1 MKKLRHIVEY
11 VITLILVGFIRIL
24 PVRLG
29 LAFGA
34 FLGRLFWIIGVRRRV
49 AERNFRLCFGER
61 FTKSERNK
69 ILARSYENFV
79 RSAVEFVIMPKLLRK
94 GTVKFDGI
102 EYLKELANK
111 RSGAILVTGHFGNW
125 ELFGAAL
132 AHEGIPI
139 GAVVARQA
147 NRMVDKLINSIRKK
161 CGIKVIYQSES
172 AFGIIKALKSGRQ
185 IALLSDQ
192 DAHERGVVVR
202 FFGKEASTPKG
213 PALIALKTGV
223 PIVFGVIT
231 RESDG
236 MNHIAKIFEPIY
248 PPKNTKSVD
257 DTVYQLTSR
266 ITKMLENAVEKE
278 PEQYFWMHRR
288 FKSTLGY

>member
-49 AERNFRLCFGER
+49 AERNFSLCFGER

-69 ILARSYENFV
+69 
-79 RSAVEFVIMPKLLRK
+79 
-94 GTVKFDGI
+94 
-102 EYLKELANK
+102 
-111 RSGAILVTGHFGNW
+111 ILVTGHFGNW

-139 GAVVARQA
+139 GAVVARQT
-147 NRMVDKLINSIRKK
+147 NKMVDKLINSIRKR
-161 CGIKVIYQSES
+161 CGIEIIYQSES

-192 DAHERGVVVR
+192 DARERGVVVK

-223 PIVFGVIT
+223 PIVFCLIT
-231 RESDG
+231 RESGG
-236 MNHIAKIFEPIY
+236 MNHTAKFFKPIY
-248 PPKNTKSVD
+248 PPESTKSID
-257 DTVYQLTSR
+257 DTVYQLTAR